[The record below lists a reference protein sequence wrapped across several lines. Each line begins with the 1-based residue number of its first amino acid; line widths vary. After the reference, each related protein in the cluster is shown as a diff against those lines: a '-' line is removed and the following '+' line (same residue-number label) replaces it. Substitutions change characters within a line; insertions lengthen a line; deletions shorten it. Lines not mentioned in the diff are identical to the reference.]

1 MAGRR
6 MAPFDSFSAG
16 EVEVKLDGLTVDIPP
31 ERRSFTG
38 IRSYLESLAL
48 QQQRILC
55 ALNVDGEPVNLTQ
68 PRRVSKTFA
77 HVEGETMSL
86 NEVPSQLVKAA
97 MQQAV
102 TVRSRVQTTL
112 ELVMINSI
120 QPARELWWNLSTS
133 MKEPLLT
140 LSLVPDNICGAQ
152 NGNGSLM
159 QLRKWQL
166 QQLGCIMQEVDEAC
180 RSEEV
185 ALLSDVLEK
194 RALPWLDTLIESLG
208 LWQETMALGTD
219 SEYRPT

>member
-1 MAGRR
+1 

-31 ERRSFTG
+31 ERRTFIG

-68 PRRVSKTFA
+68 PRKVSKAFA

-86 NEVPSQLVKAA
+86 NEVPSQLIKAA

-102 TVRSRVQTTL
+102 TVRSRVQATV

-140 LSLVPDNICGAQ
+140 LSLVPDSLCGTQ
-152 NGNGSLM
+152 SGNGSSLV

-166 QQLGCIMQEVDEAC
+166 QQLGRIMQEVDQAC
-180 RSEEV
+180 SSEDV

-194 RALPWLDTLIESLG
+194 RALPWLDSLIESLG
-208 LWQETMALGTD
+208 VWQETMALGPG
-219 SEYRPT
+219 SEYRPS

>member
-1 MAGRR
+1 

-16 EVEVKLDGLTVDIPP
+16 EIEVKLDGLTVDVPP

-68 PRRVSKTFA
+68 PRKISKAFA

-86 NEVPSQLVKAA
+86 NEVPAQLVKAA

-102 TVRSRVQTTL
+102 NVRSRVQTTV
-112 ELVMINSI
+112 ELVLINTI
-120 QPARELWWNLSTS
+120 RPARELWWNLSTS
-133 MKEPLLT
+133 LKEPLLT
-140 LSLVPDNICGAQ
+140 LSLVPESACGAQ
-152 NGNGSLM
+152 NGKDSLA

-166 QQLGCIMQEVDEAC
+166 QQLGRIMQEVDEAC
-180 RSEEV
+180 RTDDVSQ
-185 ALLSDVLEK
+185 LSDVLEK
-194 RALPWLDTLIESLG
+194 RAIPWLDSLIESLG
-208 LWQETMALGTD
+208 LWQETLALGPGSD
-219 SEYRPT
+219 YRPG